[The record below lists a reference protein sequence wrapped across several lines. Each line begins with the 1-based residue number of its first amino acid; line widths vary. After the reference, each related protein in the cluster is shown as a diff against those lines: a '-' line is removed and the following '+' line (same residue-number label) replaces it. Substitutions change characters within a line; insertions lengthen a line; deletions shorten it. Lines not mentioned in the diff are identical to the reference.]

1 MYTFRELDRSRTAG
15 FCFILISSPI
25 QMELNCPLFF
35 YCGPTKPEKIK
46 ALCDKSEDT
55 EGLKH
60 SNFIQ
65 IVETLVKK

>member
-1 MYTFRELDRSRTAG
+1 
-15 FCFILISSPI
+15 
-25 QMELNCPLFF
+25 MELNCPLFF